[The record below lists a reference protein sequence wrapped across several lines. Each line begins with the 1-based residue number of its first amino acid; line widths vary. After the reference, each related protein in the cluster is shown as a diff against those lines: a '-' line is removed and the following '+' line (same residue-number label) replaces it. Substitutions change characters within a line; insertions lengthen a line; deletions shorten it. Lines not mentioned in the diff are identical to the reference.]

1 MALCRRRAV
10 SSSCLDQVPRAIVSD
25 WEEIGQMPV
34 EAEPGFLGNT
44 VRVGVYRPKKFL
56 DLFGGLLIAPLGVLT
71 WLDVVF
77 HFRLHLHSPRKDL
90 PKLPLKPRPLME

>member
-1 MALCRRRAV
+1 MVSCRQRAV
-10 SSSCLDQVPRAIVSD
+10 ELSGFEKVPRAIVLRSQ
-25 WEEIGQMPV
+25 EIGQMPM

-44 VRVGVYRPKKFL
+44 VRVGVYCPKKFL
-56 DLFGGLLIAPLGVLT
+56 DLFRGLLIAPLGALT